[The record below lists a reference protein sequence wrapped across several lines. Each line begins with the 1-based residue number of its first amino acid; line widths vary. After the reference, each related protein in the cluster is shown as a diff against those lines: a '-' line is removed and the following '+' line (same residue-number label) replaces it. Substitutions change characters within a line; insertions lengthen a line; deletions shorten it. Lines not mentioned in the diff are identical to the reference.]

1 MGEVVN
7 LKRYKK
13 RVARDQA
20 DKNAQEKRTR
30 HGRTK
35 SQRQQDQEQNRML
48 NSVLDHHRLGEDET

>member
-13 RVARDQA
+13 RIARDQA

-35 SQRQQDQEQNRML
+35 VQRQQDHEQNRTL